1 MIVIDASVLVGVL
14 LTSPDALE
22 AVERVS
28 EGRPEE
34 PLHAPELIDVETLSA
49 LRRMVARGVV
59 DDSRATKAVA
69 DKADVRMMRY
79 PHAPMRSRVW
89 ELRENVTTYDATYL
103 ALAEAL
109 DGELLTADR
118 GLASTARRSLGDAA
132 VHLVA

>member
-14 LTSPDALE
+14 LTSPHALE

-28 EGRPEE
+28 EHRPEE
-34 PLHAPELIDVETLSA
+34 PLHAPELIEIETLSA
-49 LRRMVARGVV
+49 LRRMVARGAVN
-59 DDSRATKAVA
+59 DRRAGQAVA
-69 DKADVRMMRY
+69 DMDSLRMVRY

-132 VHLVA
+132 VHLVV